1 MNFYKAI
8 MLAEGSIK
16 AKSEDEV
23 LEAWQYL
30 VDTGLVW
37 NLQGSLGRAAQA
49 LIDQGL
55 ISPAGATV

>member
-8 MLAEGSIK
+8 MLVEGSIK
-16 AKSEDEV
+16 PKSADEV

-37 NLQGSLGRAAQA
+37 NLQGSFGRAAQA

-55 ISPAGATV
+55 INPAGATT

>member
-8 MLAEGSIK
+8 MLAEGFIK

-30 VDTGLVW
+30 VDSGLVW
-37 NLQGSLGRAAQA
+37 NLKGSLARTAQS

-55 ISPAGATV
+55 ISPAEIS

>member
-8 MLAEGSIK
+8 MLVEGSIK

-55 ISPAGATV
+55 ISPAEIS